1 MFVKIPIIEQ
11 HMGLYLYVREVEIAE
26 LCPVCGMP
34 RGKNT
39 IHNVRSYDG
48 SRFVICDGWE
58 NPCGHVDKY
67 SDVRKEA
74 LQIAK
79 LRETQK
85 LASGGDSQHE

>member
-11 HMGLYLYVREVEIAE
+11 HMGLDLYVREVEIAE

-58 NPCGHVDKY
+58 NPCGHIDKY
-67 SDVRKEA
+67 SEVRKEA

-79 LRETQK
+79 LRETEK
-85 LASGGDSQHE
+85 LMEN